1 MSQIKTNEAPPFDFN
16 VRCGRRNQSL
26 MHFLSDVEN
35 YNLLIKIVNHPHVI
49 EELDMHATDSQFSR
63 PIDIPVIR
71 TPVHKLL

>member
-1 MSQIKTNEAPPFDFN
+1 
-16 VRCGRRNQSL
+16 